1 MLTIRNVTRAESY
14 QFDSYAE
21 LLVLARL
28 YGWRMLW
35 RTRRMRPWDTEI

>member
-1 MLTIRNVTRAESY
+1 MRVRNVTRGESY

-28 YGWRMLW
+28 YGWPMLW
-35 RTRRMRPWDTEI
+35 RTRRLRAWDVEA